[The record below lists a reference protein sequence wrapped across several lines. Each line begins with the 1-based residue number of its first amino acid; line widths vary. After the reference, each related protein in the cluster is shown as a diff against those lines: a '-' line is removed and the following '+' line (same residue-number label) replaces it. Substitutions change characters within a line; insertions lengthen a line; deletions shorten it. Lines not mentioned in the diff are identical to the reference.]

1 VEDARRVVLWGLFPD
16 WPWFIFGM
24 ALSVAVLIFGFV
36 WFMKSKKAFAD
47 VI

>member
-1 VEDARRVVLWGLFPD
+1 
-16 WPWFIFGM
+16 
-24 ALSVAVLIFGFV
+24 LSVAVLIFGFV

>member
-1 VEDARRVVLWGLFPD
+1 VLWGLMPD
-16 WPWFIFGM
+16 WPWFFGGLVFSM
-24 ALSVAVLIFGFV
+24 LVLIFGFV